1 MMTSQMRRDRARL
14 KAVQAKLLAT
24 ETQLAATRARLH
36 QMEAHPVRVAV
47 GRARG
52 LMHGLGSLLRPSRNE
67 PASQPAREPPAETA
81 IIVRGSALII
91 DDHWPQP
98 TRDSGSLDIVNLA
111 QSLSLLGFEVILAA
125 AREHTADSPARELL
139 VRSGIRCLTTSEA
152 PSVEDFL
159 VARGGTLDLC
169 ILCRV
174 YCGGRFLEQVL
185 SDAPQAR
192 VIFNSV
198 DLAHVREER
207 HARLTQDAARLAA
220 AATVREREEAIIR
233 ASDATIVVS
242 RTELDLLAQDIP
254 EALVAEL
261 PLARPLSPPVSPF
274 ARRHGI
280 GFIGGFAH
288 TPNAEAVRYFLS
300 DIWPIVLRDLP
311 GLEMT
316 IVGADFPQEILAGV
330 PGRVCALGHLAD
342 VGPWFEGLR
351 LTVAP
356 LTFGAGAKG
365 KVASSLAAGVP
376 CIATPIAVEGMM
388 LRPQGGVLVAPTAEA
403 FAACL
408 SQAYTDEPLW
418 NRLSAAG
425 QDYAASH
432 LSLEAW
438 RERLDTLLRQ
448 MGL

>member
-1 MMTSQMRRDRARL
+1 MGH
-14 KAVQAKLLAT
+14 
-24 ETQLAATRARLH
+24 TRNPPA
-36 QMEAHPVRVAV
+36 
-47 GRARG
+47 
-52 LMHGLGSLLRPSRNE
+52 LRPESA
-67 PASQPAREPPAETA
+67 PSAETA
-81 IIVRGSALII
+81 AVVRGSVLVI

-98 TRDSGSLDIVNLA
+98 TRDSGSLDIVNLV
-111 QSLSLLGFEVILAA
+111 QSLKLLGFEVTLAA
-125 AREHTADSPARELL
+125 AREHKADSPAREFL

-159 VARGGTLDLC
+159 FAQGSTLDLC

-192 VIFNSV
+192 IIFNSV
-198 DLAHVREER
+198 DLAYVREER
-207 HARLTQDAARLAA
+207 HAHLTQDAARLAA
-220 AATVREREEAIIR
+220 AATVREREEIVIR

-242 RTELDLLAQDIP
+242 RTELDLLEQGIP

-261 PLARPLSPPVSPF
+261 PLARPLSPPATPF
-274 ARRHGI
+274 DRRHGI
-280 GFIGGFAH
+280 GFIGGFSHA
-288 TPNAEAVRYFLS
+288 PNAEAVRYFLS
-300 DIWPIVLRDLP
+300 EIWPIALRDLP

-316 IVGADFPQEILAGV
+316 IVGADFPQEILEGV
-330 PGRVCALGHLAD
+330 PGSVRALGHLAD
-342 VGPWFEGLR
+342 VDPWFESLR

-376 CIATPIAVEGMM
+376 CIATPVAAEGMM
-388 LRPQGGVLVAPTAEA
+388 LQPQGGVLVAPTAEA

-408 SQAYTDEPLW
+408 CRAYTDEALW

-432 LSLEAW
+432 LSLKAW
-438 RERLDTLLRQ
+438 RERLDILLRQ